1 MNVPFNQWPTYPD
14 KTDTEN
20 QLAELVELRRRHQV
34 LLDALDIDRS
44 TVIGKRVVRSI
55 LKGR

>member
-20 QLAELVELRRRHQV
+20 QLAELGELRRRHQA
-34 LLDALDIDRS
+34 LLDVLDTDRS
-44 TVIGKRVVRSI
+44 TSISKRVVRSI